1 MQLVGT
7 EASGEQRSGG
17 DPAFAAVI
25 TVRAGRDEP
34 VAPLLDFLEPHW
46 GLRPLPWAV
55 PGQKRVLVQVDD
67 ETALRRLSQQASRHR
82 HVLGCID
89 RLWTTAAGGPIQ
101 VRPRLPAR
109 STQDLALVH
118 TTGAKRL
125 ASAIAADPAAG
136 HEITGR
142 PNRVAVVTD
151 GSCVRG
157 LGAVGPLAALPIA
170 EGKAA
175 LFAQLADI
183 DAVPICLNT
192 ATTDEVVNVVR
203 ALAPAFGAISLEA
216 IAAPSC
222 FDIERRLH
230 DELDIPVFHDD
241 QHATAVVILAALRNA
256 LRVVGKNIAT
266 AHIVVLGTSTAG
278 AALTGLLR
286 HARAGTVTR
295 RFPDGGPDTGLSA
308 RRLRPA
314 RLTDPGRVHGG
325 PTAVLAGTDAVV
337 DLSNPGLLTPQ
348 LVTVMA
354 ARPVVFT
361 LASPEPQWQADLLA
375 DRAAVIATAH
385 PEHPNYLTNALAF
398 PGLTRGVLNSRA
410 PRITTDMHLAAAD
423 VLAGL
428 VGDNLLGTHRLLP
441 GILDPQVV
449 ETVAAAVAAVESS
462 RRRAPHQPTADGQ
475 GEQ

>member
-1 MQLVGT
+1 MQLVGA
-7 EASGEQRSGG
+7 EASDEQRVGG

-25 TVRAGRDEP
+25 TVRARRDEP
-34 VAPLLDFLEPHW
+34 VAPLLGFLEPCW

-67 ETALRRLSQQASRHR
+67 EAALRRLSQEALRHR
-82 HVLGCID
+82 RVLGCID
-89 RLWTTAAGGPIQ
+89 RLWTTTAGGPIQ

-109 STQDLALVH
+109 SAQDLALLH
-118 TTGAKRL
+118 TTGANRL
-125 ASAIAADPAAG
+125 ASAIAAVPETG
-136 HEITGR
+136 REVTGR

-192 ATTDEVVNVVR
+192 ATTDEVVAVVR

-216 IAAPSC
+216 IAAPGC
-222 FDIERRLH
+222 FDIERRLQ

-241 QHATAVVILAALRNA
+241 QHATAVVIVAALRNA
-256 LRVVGKNIAT
+256 LRVVSKSLAT
-266 AHIVVLGTSTAG
+266 AHIVVLGTSTTGAVLTRLVRRAG
-278 AALTGLLR
+278 S
-286 HARAGTVTR
+286 GTVTR
-295 RFPDGGPDTGLSA
+295 WFPDAEPDTGRPASH
-308 RRLRPA
+308 LRPA
-314 RLTDPGRVHGG
+314 RLTGPRRVHGG
-325 PTAVLAGTDAVV
+325 PAAVLAGTDAVV
-337 DLSNPGLLTPQ
+337 DLSDPGLLTPQ

-361 LASPEPQWQADLLA
+361 LSSPEPRWHPDLLA

-398 PGLTRGVLNSRA
+398 PGLTRGALNSRA
-410 PRITTDMHLAAAD
+410 PRITTAMHLAAAD

-428 VGDNLLGTHRLLP
+428 VGDNLLGAHRLLP
-441 GILDPQVV
+441 DILDPQVV

-475 GEQ
+475 GDR